1 MKKSPN
7 GCLWHAGRSQ
17 LPSLGW
23 FRGES
28 KPTSWNLLEYLLLFC
43 KQVFSKYTC
52 SIFPVTPH
60 KCNELFSWHSCFQVQ
75 CLLTEYCKP
84 FTESELLIGNYDQLL
99 QQTDSSCSTWLIKKH
114 KCCCLMCLI
123 KTAQVP
129 SIENLQWVAQRSF
142 RPRLVSQIM
151 GQMLLN
157 KWVKSCILA
166 GISQRAEALKLIKRI
181 MDELSVLLW
190 YAV

>member
-1 MKKSPN
+1 MKKFPN
-7 GCLWHAGRSQ
+7 GCLWHARRSQ
-17 LPSLGW
+17 LPGLGW

-28 KPTSWNLLEYLLLFC
+28 KPTRWNLLEYLLLFC

-60 KCNELFSWHSCFQVQ
+60 KCNELISWHSCFQVQ

-123 KTAQVP
+123 KMAQVP
-129 SIENLQWVAQRSF
+129 STENLQWVAHREAS
-142 RPRLVSQIM
+142 
-151 GQMLLN
+151 GQG
-157 KWVKSCILA
+157 WFHKSW
-166 GISQRAEALKLIKRI
+166 GKRFWI
-181 MDELSVLLW
+181 NEWNPASW
-190 YAV
+190 QAFHSEQKHWN